1 MTVEEVMRE
10 VRRLELTTRHLV
22 RDLVA
27 GEFASAFRG
36 RGVEFADVRDYQPG
50 DDVRT
55 IDWNVTARLGNAFVK
70 RFSEERE
77 LAVWLLVDFS
87 ASGRFGTVTRTRRML
102 AAEVSALLALV
113 AARSNDRVGAIFYTV
128 RVEHSVPAGKGR
140 RHALRIVNDVLGF
153 DPSAQGTDLAAAL
166 RHVAPL
172 LPRRALLFVVSDFLD
187 PLPVADLTALA
198 ARHDV
203 VALDLTDP
211 REQSLPATGLFTL
224 WDPESAAWRTVD
236 VGHPGLR
243 RHFEARRRE
252 HDRRVERELAGAGV
266 ELLRLQVDQPCGE
279 ALAGFLRGRQR
290 RR

>member
-36 RGVEFADVRDYQPG
+36 RGVEFADVREYQPG

-87 ASGRFGTVTRTRRML
+87 ASGQFGTVGRTRRML
-102 AAEVSALLALV
+102 AAELSALLALV
-113 AARSNDRVGAIFYTV
+113 AARSNDRVGAVFFTD
-128 RVEHSVPAGKGR
+128 RVEHSIATGKGR

-153 DPSAQGTDLAAAL
+153 EPVAQGTDLAVAL

-172 LPRRALLFVVSDFLD
+172 LRRRTLLFLVSDFLD

-203 VALDLTDP
+203 VALGLTDP

-236 VGHPGLR
+236 VAHAGLR
-243 RHFEARRRE
+243 RHFEASRRE
-252 HDRRVERELAGAGV
+252 HDRRVERELTGAGV
-266 ELLRLQVDQPCGE
+266 ELLRLRVDQPCGE
-279 ALAGFLRGRQR
+279 VLADFLRARQR